1 MNASPPTPPTN
12 PAAAPPVSLEAG
24 VLRWRCDPAQFDFE
38 TTAGVQP
45 AEGVVGQDVA
55 VEALRFGLET
65 SAPGQNIFVR
75 GLTGT
80 GRATL
85 VRRLL
90 QTIRPDCPLPSD
102 RAYVYNFGQ
111 PDRPRLLTL
120 PRGQGDRF
128 RRQLEAFIDFVR
140 QELAAGISSDV
151 VKSRS
156 GDIERQAT
164 TEMKEAARPFE
175 DELREAGLTMMMV
188 QVGPVSRQM
197 IVPVIEDKPAPP
209 ERIEALRREGKLS
222 DEDVDALG
230 EKIQGF
236 TERMQAIG
244 ERMQEIQARRV
255 EALNSLVHEEAKTLV
270 DAALAKTRKEFDG
283 ADVRAFLDE
292 MVDDLLTQRL
302 GELGDGGFA
311 ERYRVNV
318 VLQHTSDEPCP
329 VVVEHAP
336 AVQALLGMIDRS
348 LDPEDDVYAPQMMI
362 RGGSL
367 LRSDGGYLVLEG
379 RDIFTEPGA
388 WKALV
393 RTLRSGCIEL
403 APPDMPVPWQV
414 PALKPEPIPVNL
426 KVVMLGDAGLYYV
439 LDAQDSDFRD
449 HFKVLADFES
459 TVARDEEGMGFY
471 ASVLAYITK
480 TEETLPLD
488 RTAVAALCEH
498 GARIAAQAGRMTA
511 RFGRLADIAREAA
524 YLADREA
531 ERVVVAAHVD
541 QAVRRTKGRADL
553 PARRFR
559 QMIAQGTIRVNTRG
573 RRVGEVNGLAVMSA
587 GPLTYGFPNRIT
599 ATIGAGSA
607 GTINIERESELSG
620 AIHTKG
626 FYIVGGLLRYLL
638 RADHPLAF
646 SASVAFEQS
655 YGGIDGDSASGAEMC
670 CLLSALTDV
679 PLRQDLAM
687 TGAIDQVGHILPIGG
702 VNEKIEGF
710 YDACA
715 DCCELT
721 GTQGVVIPLTN
732 KGDLMLRQDVVDAC
746 AEGRFAVYTVD
757 TIQDALAILTG
768 REVGVRREDGTYPEG
783 SLLRLAVDRARAYW
797 EMAISRHG
805 DA

>member
-1 MNASPPTPPTN
+1 MNATPSSSADRSSP
-12 PAAAPPVSLEAG
+12 SLALESS

-38 TTAGVQP
+38 TTADVTP

-65 SAPGQNIFVR
+65 SAPGQNVFVR

-90 QTIRPDCPLPSD
+90 QTIRPDCPLPAD

-120 PRGQGDRF
+120 PRGQGEGF
-128 RRQLEAFIDFVR
+128 RRQIETFIDFVR
-140 QELAAGISSDV
+140 EELAAGISSDV

-156 GDIERQAT
+156 GDIERQAAAD
-164 TEMKEAARPFE
+164 MKETARPFE
-175 DELREAGLTMMMV
+175 DELRQAGLTMMMV

-209 ERIEALRREGKLS
+209 ERIEALRREGKIS
-222 DEDVDALG
+222 DEEVDALG

-244 ERMQEIQARRV
+244 EKMQEIQAGRV

-270 DAALAKTRKEFDG
+270 EAALARTRKAFDG
-283 ADVRAFLDE
+283 EDVQAFLDE
-292 MVDDLLTQRL
+292 MVDDLLTRRL
-302 GELGDGGFA
+302 TELGDGGFA

-367 LRSDGGYLVLEG
+367 LRSDGGYLVVEG
-379 RDIFTEPGA
+379 RDVLTEPGA

-393 RTLRSGCIEL
+393 RTLRSGRIEL

-471 ASVLAYITK
+471 ASVLAYIAK
-480 TEETLPLD
+480 TESSLPLD

-531 ERVVVAAHVD
+531 ERVVVAGHVTE
-541 QAVRRTKGRADL
+541 AVRRTKRRADL

-559 QMIAQGTIRVNTRG
+559 QMIANGTIRVNTRG
-573 RRVGEVNGLAVMSA
+573 MRVGEVNGLAVMSA

-732 KGDLMLRQDVVDAC
+732 RGDLMLRQDVVDAC

-768 REVGVRREDGTYPEG
+768 REVGERGEDGTYPEG

-797 EMAISRHG
+797 DMAIRRHG